1 MDILWISLVAM
12 VLILVI
18 VVLVLATIS
27 VMAKEDWFFT
37 QITQGKIKFIN
48 RGDAKEAVWPN
59 VGGYGMSIKEDPN
72 GRHWLIPIED
82 EDTLMNSFFYPTKPG
97 TLKFKLD
104 QLLWD
109 KLKIRFISILWF
121 QVYVHKFEVERLR
134 LKGATKKKLDIAETN
149 IKGKNTEGLE
159 GKSTEDLQN
168 RIQESPNE
176 SLVDSLLFL
185 IPRPILVTGVELGG
199 DGTRISILCHPVYQV
214 VIPTVP
220 IYYYRAKFFTLLD
233 SAFSAALTN
242 FFADHRVAVY
252 TKKGAED
259 LKAEEGELA
268 HEVYDPKLGDE
279 FGNKNDDYKKYY
291 SASKISYWHWLKMKK
306 TEGSAIKRHLW
317 HLNATKSYYEELVKH
332 ALRDKEY
339 NNENVNEHPHVKFLN
354 KLTHNLFLDNTTIS
368 SKDLGSGIIP
378 QFGLALTDPIIED
391 YAPYDQATKDLS
403 ASMPAR
409 QTNFWIA
416 EGVREKAYGTRD
428 AMVAQGTGEADRF
441 KNLVNSLI
449 KQGTDPNIAAQ
460 VVETMLRTENIRDG
474 QVSTYVEGG
483 SRSSVMVP
491 AGEQPKKQE
500 GGGTET

>member
-1 MDILWISLVAM
+1 MEIIWIIALSV
-12 VLILVI
+12 ILVFVI
-18 VVLVLATIS
+18 AVLVLVTIS
-27 VMAKEDWFFT
+27 VLAKEDWYFT
-37 QITQGKIKFIN
+37 QVERGKIKFIN
-48 RGDAKEAVWPN
+48 RGDSVEAVWPN
-59 VGGYGMSIKEDPN
+59 IGGYRMSDEEDPD
-72 GRHWLIPIED
+72 GRHWLVTSKD
-82 EDTLMNSFFYPTKPG
+82 DKDW
-97 TLKFKLD
+97 LKAFLHPLRGPRFNLEK
-104 QLLWD
+104 LLWT
-109 KLKIRFISILWF
+109 KLGVRFISILWP

-134 LKGATKKKLDIAETN
+134 LKGATKKKLDNEETN
-149 IKGKNTEGLE
+149 VKGITVDLE
-159 GKSTEDLQN
+159 GKSTMDLQN

-176 SLVDSLLFL
+176 PLVDSLLFL

-199 DGTRISILCHPVYQV
+199 DGSRVSILCHPVYQV
-214 VIPTVP
+214 VIPTIP
-220 IYYYRAKFFTLLD
+220 IYYYRAKFFPLLD

-279 FGNKNDDYKKYY
+279 FGNKNDEYKKYY

-317 HLNATKSYYEELVKH
+317 HLNATKNYHNELVRH
-332 ALRDKEY
+332 ALKDKRF
-339 NNENVNEHPHVKFLN
+339 NNENVGEHPLVKSLN
-354 KLTHNLFLDNTTIS
+354 KLTNNLFLDDTTIS
-368 SKDLGSGIIP
+368 SEDLGSGIIP

-391 YAPYDQATKDLS
+391 SAPYDQATKDLS
-403 ASMPAR
+403 ASIPAR
-409 QTNFWIA
+409 QTNFWKA
-416 EGVREKAYGTRD
+416 EGVREEAYGNRD

-491 AGEQPKKQE
+491 AGEQSKKQE